1 MALPGLREAADYAK
15 DPRAKAIGDIV
26 RQVITRRG
34 WNKLGPQEQVWD
46 VWERL
51 LGSEAPHTRL
61 EGMRKDVAWFVVDS
75 SALLSELA
83 NFRKQEI
90 LEVLHREV
98 RSVFVRDIKLRLEKR
113 RPGSGKAST

>member
-1 MALPGLREAADYAK
+1 VLPGLREAADYAK
-15 DPRAKAIGDIV
+15 DTRAKAIGDIV
-26 RQVITRRG
+26 RQVMTRRG
-34 WNKLGPQEQVWD
+34 WHKLAPREQVWE

-51 LGSEAPHTRL
+51 LGPDAPHTRL
-61 EGMRKDVAWFVVDS
+61 EGLRKDVAWFVVDS

-98 RSVFVRDIKLRLEKR
+98 RSTFVRDIKLRLEKR
-113 RPGSGKAST
+113 RAAPRKPST